1 MKRGME
7 NDNNNNNNGTKK
19 LKKPSVAFKGMRNN
33 FTEAAAIQHFEMT
46 EKVEVET
53 SPCNS
58 FQEVF
63 EHVKMNKA
71 SYGIVP
77 IENSASGTL
86 HSVYDELLNSELF
99 IIGECSRLEEHMLCA
114 LPGTKLKNV
123 TQILSHPAMF
133 MQCSEFIKT
142 LDNNASSNSD
152 SSNTTSTTTTSRRRV
167 GRESFWDTSAAC
179 SHLVSEN
186 LTNAAVIC
194 SKESAIKYKLDILEE
209 GVGNDKNNETRYLL
223 ISKDEYT
230 LPELNFDSRTRM
242 KCSVAVAL
250 RNETNALFKMVSC
263 FGLRSINII
272 KMESRPATTAST
284 TQFILNSPT
293 SKNNINHSTPQKKF
307 TVKHWDYLFYVDF
320 EPSWDLTKHANLMA
334 SLKEFSLGVR
344 NFGVY
349 KQNLP
354 DVLVVKSPWHG
365 VGMLSTF

>member
-7 NDNNNNNNGTKK
+7 NDNNNNNNNNGTKK

-186 LTNAAVIC
+186 LTNAAVIA

-209 GVGNDKNNETRYLL
+209 GVGNDKNNETQ
-223 ISKDEYT
+223 SSS
-230 LPELNFDSRTRM
+230 F
-242 KCSVAVAL
+242 
-250 RNETNALFKMVSC
+250 
-263 FGLRSINII
+263 
-272 KMESRPATTAST
+272 
-284 TQFILNSPT
+284 
-293 SKNNINHSTPQKKF
+293 
-307 TVKHWDYLFYVDF
+307 
-320 EPSWDLTKHANLMA
+320 
-334 SLKEFSLGVR
+334 
-344 NFGVY
+344 
-349 KQNLP
+349 
-354 DVLVVKSPWHG
+354 
-365 VGMLSTF
+365 